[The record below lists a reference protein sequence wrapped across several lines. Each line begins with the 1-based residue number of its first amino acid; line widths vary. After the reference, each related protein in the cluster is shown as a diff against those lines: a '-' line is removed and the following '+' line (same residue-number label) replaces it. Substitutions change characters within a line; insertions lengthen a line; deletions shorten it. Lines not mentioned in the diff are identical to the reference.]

1 MELMSF
7 INVLFS
13 DGTKS
18 LQVEVN
24 PFAIESISER
34 EIKTKRKENK
44 KMTCVV
50 LKSGNSFILDE
61 SVESVK
67 SRLAEIGKKPPYQ
80 PREPRPFVERR
91 NGQKR

>member
-7 INVLFS
+7 IKVLFP

-34 EIKTKRKENK
+34 GVKINRKETK
-44 KMTCVV
+44 KMTCVT
-50 LKSGNSFILDE
+50 LESGNSFFLDE

-67 SRLAEIGKKPPYQ
+67 SRMAEIGKKPPFQ
-80 PREPRPFVERR
+80 PREPRQFVERR